1 MVEALT
7 PLCVADTLLVPAEQ
21 VPEQCRHAE
30 KRAGREGGREGERG
44 RVNESRVE
52 RRAMHDDDER
62 CNVVRGA
69 DLSMGQ
75 WNEESPEPPFAI
87 FRASPVSVR
96 IVARQSEDADAIVR
110 KREDVERA
118 EQPW

>member
-1 MVEALT
+1 
-7 PLCVADTLLVPAEQ
+7 
-21 VPEQCRHAE
+21 
-30 KRAGREGGREGERG
+30 
-44 RVNESRVE
+44 
-52 RRAMHDDDER
+52 MHDDDER

-96 IVARQSEDADAIVR
+96 IVARQSEDADAIVG
-110 KREDVERA
+110 KEEDVERDEA
-118 EQPW
+118 TFCAAIFSRGE

>member
-1 MVEALT
+1 
-7 PLCVADTLLVPAEQ
+7 
-21 VPEQCRHAE
+21 
-30 KRAGREGGREGERG
+30 
-44 RVNESRVE
+44 
-52 RRAMHDDDER
+52 MHDDDER

-110 KREDVERA
+110 KRRRGTCGA
-118 EQPW
+118 TLARGAIF